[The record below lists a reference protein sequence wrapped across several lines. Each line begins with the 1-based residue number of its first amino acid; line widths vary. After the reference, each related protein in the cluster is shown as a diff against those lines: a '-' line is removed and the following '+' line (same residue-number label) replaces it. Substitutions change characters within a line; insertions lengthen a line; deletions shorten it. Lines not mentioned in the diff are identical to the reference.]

1 MSDNLVTIEERPVV
15 AELIRDPELG
25 ARRISMGA
33 GAAVHEATAPADRVF
48 LIESGE
54 IRRLQTGA
62 DGSRRLLEILG
73 SGDWFGQE
81 AVGRLPVYGCQ
92 AMAMTDAVV
101 WVAAADKV
109 LEALPRHP
117 KASLQIIHQLADRLS
132 IATEEASHL
141 VFDDTRLR
149 LVKALLKF
157 SRSAAATVTGDGVIL
172 RMTHEQ
178 LAQAVGAA
186 RETVSLTLTQLRQ
199 ANLLRTGRNQLAFDP
214 RALTGILNADA

>member
-62 DGSRRLLEILG
+62 DGARRLLEILG

-101 WVAAADKV
+101 WVAAA
-109 LEALPRHP
+109 
-117 KASLQIIHQLADRLS
+117 
-132 IATEEASHL
+132 
-141 VFDDTRLR
+141 
-149 LVKALLKF
+149 
-157 SRSAAATVTGDGVIL
+157 
-172 RMTHEQ
+172 
-178 LAQAVGAA
+178 
-186 RETVSLTLTQLRQ
+186 
-199 ANLLRTGRNQLAFDP
+199 
-214 RALTGILNADA
+214 